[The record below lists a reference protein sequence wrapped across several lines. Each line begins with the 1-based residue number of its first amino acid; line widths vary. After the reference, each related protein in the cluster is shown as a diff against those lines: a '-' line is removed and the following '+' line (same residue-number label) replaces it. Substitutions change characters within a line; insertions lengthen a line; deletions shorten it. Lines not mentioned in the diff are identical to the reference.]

1 MMNLILREDCG
12 EKPIIQSK
20 KENYQA
26 FVVEEWCRHHIGVY
40 NLEKHLIDFEKNIYI
55 IQTIIRT

>member
-20 KENYQA
+20 NENSQA
-26 FVVEEWCRHHIGVY
+26 YVVEEWCRHHIGVY
-40 NLEKHLIDFEKNIYI
+40 NLEKHLIDFEKYIYYSNNY
-55 IQTIIRT
+55 